1 MNIGK
6 KNKIIIISSPSGAG
20 KTTICKFLIK
30 KMKNLELSVSYTTR
44 NKRSNEIDGQDYHFI
59 SKEQFIEFKR
69 KKIFIETANIFNN
82 YYASPYS
89 NIKSTSKINK
99 HILFDIDWQG
109 ARNLRN
115 IFNKDKI
122 VDFFILPPNIKEL
135 KKRLI
140 KRGRD
145 NRKEIKLR
153 LSLAIKEMKHYK
165 EYKYILINENVQQT
179 VNNIVRIIDYDLLIN
194 QNQKLLNK
202 KLKYLIKHSNF
213 L

>member
-1 MNIGK
+1 MNTDK

-30 KMKNLELSVSYTTR
+30 KLNNVDLSISYTTR
-44 NKRSNEIDGQDYHFI
+44 NKRNNEIEGKDYYFT
-59 SKEQFIEFKR
+59 SKEKFIELKR
-69 KKIFIETANIFNN
+69 KNFFIETAKIFNN
-82 YYASPYS
+82 YYASPYI
-89 NIKSTSKINK
+89 NINFTTKRNK

-115 IFNKDKI
+115 KFNKNRI
-122 VDFFILPPNIKEL
+122 LDFFILPPNIKEL

-140 KRGRD
+140 MRGRD

-153 LSLAIKEMKHYK
+153 LSLAMKEIKHYN

-179 VNNIVRIIDYDLLIN
+179 VNNIIKIIDHNFFIDKN
-194 QNQKLLNK
+194 KKLLNK
-202 KLKYLIKHSNF
+202 KLKYLIKH
-213 L
+213 

>member
-1 MNIGK
+1 MNTDK

-30 KMKNLELSVSYTTR
+30 KLNDVDLSVSYTTR
-44 NKRSNEIDGQDYHFI
+44 NKRINEIDGKDYHFTN
-59 SKEQFIEFKR
+59 KEQFIKLKR
-69 KKIFIETANIFNN
+69 KNYFIETAKIFNN
-82 YYASPYS
+82 FYGSPYA

-99 HILFDIDWQG
+99 HVLFDIDWQG

-115 IFNKDKI
+115 KFKKNII
-122 VDFFILPPNIKEL
+122 LDFFILPPNIKEL

-145 NRKEIKLR
+145 NKKEIKLR
-153 LSLAIKEMKHYK
+153 LSLAMKEMKHYK

-179 VNNIVRIIDYDLLIN
+179 VNNIVKIIDYKLMID
-194 QNQKLLNK
+194 QSQQLLNK
-202 KLKYLIKHSNF
+202 KIKYLIRN
-213 L
+213 